1 MVLRVGKIEF
11 KLLRDL
17 IEERSGILL
26 GDDKAYLIENRLSH
40 IVEEAG
46 CANFKDFYEKIKN
59 SPPSEQLW
67 SEVVD
72 AITTHETLWF
82 RDEYPFKVLREYIL
96 PIYKEET
103 ETGKRS
109 AINIWSAAC
118 STGQEPYSIAMT
130 SLDYCRVSGGED
142 ICRNQLKIFA
152 TDISS
157 AVIATA
163 GNGQYDKI
171 AIKRGLPDQKR
182 EQYFRHENGF
192 WYIDQKIKDMVTCK
206 CLNLYQPLTTL
217 NRFDIIF
224 LRNVIIY
231 FSDHFKKELFKKIAA
246 ALSPG
251 GFMFLGTGETTG
263 GYTTAFE
270 IVEHEGSMFYRVK

>member
-1 MVLRVGKIEF
+1 MVLRVGETEF

-26 GDDKAYLIENRLSH
+26 GDDKTYLIENRLSH

-46 CANFKDFYEKIKN
+46 CANFKNFYRKIKN
-59 SPPSEQLW
+59 LPPSEQLW
-67 SEVVD
+67 NEVIE

-82 RDEYPFKVLREYIL
+82 RDEYPFKVVQEYIL
-96 PIYKEET
+96 PKYKEET

-130 SLDYCRVSGGED
+130 LLDYYRVSGGED
-142 ICRNQLKIFA
+142 ICRNQVKIFA

-163 GNGQYDKI
+163 GKGQYDKI
-171 AIKRGLPDQKR
+171 AIRRGLPDQKC
-182 EQYFRHENGF
+182 EQYFRYENGF
-192 WYIDQKIKDMVTCK
+192 WYIDQKIIDMVTFK
-206 CLNLYQPLTTL
+206 QFNLYRPLTAL
-217 NRFDIIF
+217 ERFDIIF

-231 FSDHFKKELFKKIAA
+231 FSDHFKKELFEKIAEV
-246 ALSPG
+246 LSPG

-270 IVEHEGSMFYRVK
+270 IVEHAGSIFYRVK